1 MAPVVIPDPLRTFL
15 DSEGAPMTIQRLL
28 TAALAFVFT
37 MGSMPASNAATSSTD
52 DAYPRETERA
62 TLLESIAS
70 LEEQKLQ
77 IENLAKASPN
87 AQRFLEIFRTEFWPL
102 AVRLSAMNER
112 ESLLYV
118 ANDRA
123 LYADEA
129 EKKAWNQ
136 EMIDLSEASSKIST
150 SESYRDLVRRL
161 GEAAEG
167 LTGDLAELA
176 RRMLRQQERSGFD
189 TAQLPTLNRLG
200 KIMNEVKQIA
210 NESPISK
217 HLAATARESDAI
229 EKKFRSGEISFTDAY
244 LALEALRS
252 KGGAAHGQYVAQTA
266 SELLNEA
273 AILRTELARAK
284 GFKNWAE
291 FQVSNNA
298 EHYANGY
305 RTTTER
311 ITFLRDLLSTTQDT
325 HRAFYEQRIRE
336 TPGVPEDLK
345 ADLRNF
351 RSSQS
356 GLFSL
361 PTDSLV
367 LEYFPVEN
375 VESFWRQTMLES
387 GFSETAL
394 SRITLDSYPR
404 EGKQTHAY
412 MMPARSHQPYVIRV
426 DAETL
431 NVPIPRQVPGTWMPA
446 NIQIVQNMRAD
457 GPDAYSTA
465 FHEGGHGLDFS
476 HRQDVLG
483 LGQDSS
489 YAETHSM
496 TMENFLLDRDFLL
509 AKARTRDGKPIPADL
524 VDLYIANSKLNAL
537 SSLRG
542 QSLNSLY
549 DLELWNH
556 AYERGG
562 ESFVDRATRLSA
574 ELSDTYMFAN
584 NGRMVDGVNTLYARF
599 STDHFYGGQVGYI
612 GYVFAE
618 MAATM
623 SYEQLLDILEERTG
637 RRTLLNQPEIAKL
650 LIEGYYK
657 RGFAKE
663 FPVATED
670 FTKKKFDARETAK
683 LINRSVDSW
692 VQMRRVS
699 RCEAIFVPSVKPGH

>member
-1 MAPVVIPDPLRTFL
+1 
-15 DSEGAPMTIQRLL
+15 MTIQRSLSG
-28 TAALAFVFT
+28 ALAFVFT
-37 MGSMPASNAATSSTD
+37 MSSMPFSHGATGTTGD
-52 DAYPRETERA
+52 IYPRERERA
-62 TLLESIAS
+62 TLLEAIAS

-77 IENLAKASPN
+77 IENLSKASPN
-87 AQRFLEIFRTEFWPL
+87 AQRFLEIFRNEYWPL
-102 AVRLSAMNER
+102 AVRNSAMSER

-136 EMIDLSEASSKIST
+136 EMIELSEASSKIST
-150 SESYRDLVRRL
+150 SESYRDLIRRL

-167 LTGDLAELA
+167 LTGDLPELA

-189 TAQLPTLNRLG
+189 TEQLPTLNRLG

-217 HLAATARESDAI
+217 HLATTARESDAI
-229 EKKFRSGEISFTDAY
+229 EKKFRAGEISFTDAY
-244 LALEALRS
+244 LALEALRP
-252 KGGAAHGQYVAQTA
+252 KGGAAHGQYIAQTA
-266 SELLNEA
+266 HDLLNEA

-284 GFKNWAE
+284 GYSNWAE
-291 FQVSNNA
+291 FQVGNNSERYA
-298 EHYANGY
+298 EGY
-305 RTTTER
+305 RTTSER
-311 ITFLRDLLSTTQDT
+311 ITFLRDLLSSTQDT
-325 HRAFYEQRIRE
+325 HRAFFEQRIRE

-345 ADLRNF
+345 SDLRNF

-367 LEYFPVEN
+367 LEYFPVEK

-412 MMPARSHQPYVIRV
+412 MMPARSHQPYVLRV
-426 DAETL
+426 NAETL
-431 NVPIPRQVPGTWMPA
+431 NVPIPRQVPGAWMPA

-457 GPDAYSTA
+457 GPEAYSTA
-465 FHEGGHGLDFS
+465 FHEGGHGLDYS

-509 AKARTRDGKPIPADL
+509 AKARTRDGKPISAEL

-562 ESFVDRATRLSA
+562 EGFVERAMRINA
-574 ELSDTYMFAN
+574 ELSETYMFAN
-584 NGRMVDGVNTLYARF
+584 SGRMVNGVNSLYSRF
-599 STDHFYGGQVGYI
+599 STDHFYGGQVRYI

-618 MAATM
+618 MAAEM
-623 SYEQLLDILEERTG
+623 SYERLLATLEERTG

-663 FPVATED
+663 FPIATEE
-670 FTKKKFDARETAK
+670 FTLKKFDARETAK
-683 LINRSVDSW
+683 LINKSVDTW
-692 VQMRRVS
+692 IQMRRAS
-699 RCEAIFVPSVKPGH
+699 RCETIFVPTSGKPSR